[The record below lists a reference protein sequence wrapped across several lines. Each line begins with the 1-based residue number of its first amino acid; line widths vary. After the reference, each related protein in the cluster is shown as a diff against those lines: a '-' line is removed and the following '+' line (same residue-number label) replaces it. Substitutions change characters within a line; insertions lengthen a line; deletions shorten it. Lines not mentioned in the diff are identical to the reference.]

1 MISRLLAQSCR
12 LCLSIFNPRFSLQ
25 FSIHLYPTLALL
37 SSSLTPSLSSRLYNN
52 RDEFLR
58 ADTFHSL
65 PLTISSRF
73 ECLLGVG
80 WSSSNWNIRKICWKK
95 CRRDTCRYATVLT
108 SILVI
113 FCGISILS
121 LSISILSKFVKY
133 IEKNVIIVKYWK
145 EISWGGIWFLT
156 NKQSIAE
163 SLRDLQRLV
172 ICITFFARLMVF

>member
-25 FSIHLYPTLALL
+25 FSIHLYHTLALL
-37 SSSLTPSLSSRLYNN
+37 SSPLTPSLSSRLYNN

-58 ADTFHSL
+58 ADTFRSL

-80 WSSSNWNIRKICWKK
+80 WGSSNCNIRRICWKK
-95 CRRDTCRYATVLT
+95 CRRDTCRYTSVLT

-113 FCGISILS
+113 FFWNFYS
-121 LSISILSKFVKY
+121 
-133 IEKNVIIVKYWK
+133 VIIMQQVRK
-145 EISWGGIWFLT
+145 IFSGIRNFSQNSQNILKRNWF
-156 NKQSIAE
+156 
-163 SLRDLQRLV
+163 R
-172 ICITFFARLMVF
+172 